1 MAGKELLKTLIQ
13 GNKLIPILAFNLMV
27 NFMPKEP
34 ILIDESYQLELTLSC
49 MMLKNDQTYLKNLSM
64 WDLLKYVWP
73 FFIIMHERIN
83 KNIKC
88 LTYESLRESCPYF
101 EFFWAAF
108 SLIWSK
114 YGEILKRK
122 YRPEKVR
129 IRTLLTQWVIPS
141 LQSKNIK
148 SLIQK

>member
-101 EFFWAAF
+101 KFFWAAF